1 MLFLQSSI
9 ISDKSLTSD
18 PNKKQDHEMEIEE
31 SSFDP
36 TKEYLIVNF
45 HTKPKIKSSA
55 VILFKER
62 KLLIHITMNTC
73 SIRETFSVALLSY
86 EGHSINLELQQD

>member
-1 MLFLQSSI
+1 LWFLQSSI
-9 ISDKSLTSD
+9 ISDESLTSD
-18 PNKKQDHEMEIEE
+18 PNKKQDQEMEIEE

-55 VILFKER
+55 QQYFLK
-62 KLLIHITMNTC
+62 
-73 SIRETFSVALLSY
+73 RENS
-86 EGHSINLELQQD
+86 